1 MKVWALIIDDNS
13 ARAKELASLLQ
24 FVKDWDVV
32 LATVEEWKRHVEK
45 ARGLRAVFISY
56 QGSNASTKNLLQ
68 AVGLVDD
75 RLPIIYIEESDQTPD
90 RLSGIDTLCQAR
102 IAQPFR
108 YPQLNQVLNQ
118 LNAAQTRD
126 KVASSKRNPELF
138 RSLVGCSPA
147 TAEVRELIKRVAP
160 SEATVLILGA
170 SGTGKEVVARNIH
183 YYSSRSKGAFVPINC
198 GSIPENL
205 LESELFG
212 HEKGAFTGA
221 ISARKGRFELAQ
233 GGTLFLDE
241 IGDMPLHMQVKLLR
255 VLQERVFERVGSDK
269 SIKADVRIVAATHRN
284 LEKHIESGD
293 FREDLYY
300 RLNVFPIEMPDL
312 QDRIEDLP
320 LLIEDLLRRVEGE
333 QGVTLSLSPEAMDC
347 LQHYSWPGNVRE
359 LANLMERL
367 AILYPNRVVDMEDLP
382 AKIRAG
388 YTLEKPVKPASTEAN
403 SLVSQAS
410 SIPLP
415 SSGALPE
422 GGIDLKQY
430 LNELEY
436 SLIQSA
442 LDEANGVV
450 AHAASL
456 LKMRRTTLVEKMRK
470 YQIKRDEE

>member
-1 MKVWALIIDDNS
+1 MKIWALIIDDNS
-13 ARAKELASLLQ
+13 ARANELASLLQ

-32 LATVEEWKRHVEK
+32 LAPVEEWKRHLEN
-45 ARGLRAVFISY
+45 ARGLRAVFISHH
-56 QGSNASTKNLLQ
+56 GSDASTKKLLQ
-68 AVGLVDD
+68 SVRDIDD
-75 RLPIIYIEESDQTPD
+75 RLPIIYIEESNQTPD
-90 RLSGIDTLCQAR
+90 RFPEIDTLCQAG

-118 LNAAQTRD
+118 LNASQNRD
-126 KVASSKRNPELF
+126 KIASSKRNPELF

-183 YYSSRSKGAFVPINC
+183 YHSSRSKGAFVPINC

-284 LEKHIESGD
+284 LERHIESGD

-300 RLNVFPIEMPDL
+300 RLNVFPIEMPEL
-312 QDRIEDLP
+312 RDRIEDLP

-347 LQHYSWPGNVRE
+347 LQHYAWPGNVRE

-367 AILYPNRVVDMEDLP
+367 AILYPNRVVDVEDLP

-388 YTLEKPVKPASTEAN
+388 YTPEKPLKLAPNQSNSPIMTE
-403 SLVSQAS
+403 AS
-410 SIPLP
+410 SIVSPP
-415 SSGALPE
+415 SALPE
-422 GGIDLKQY
+422 GGIDLKRY

>member
-32 LATVEEWKRHVEK
+32 LAPIDEWRRHIEN
-45 ARGLRAVFISY
+45 ARGLRAVFISHH
-56 QGSNASTKNLLQ
+56 GSAASTKDLLQ
-68 AVGLVDD
+68 AVRTIDD
-75 RLPIIYIEESDQTPD
+75 RLPIIYIEESDQPPD
-90 RLSGIDTLCQAR
+90 RFPEIDTLCQAR

-118 LNAAQTRD
+118 LSVPPSRD
-126 KVASSKRNPELF
+126 KVAPAKRNPELF

-183 YYSSRSKGAFVPINC
+183 YYSSRNKGAFVPINC

-269 SIKADVRIVAATHRN
+269 SIKADVRIVAATHRD
-284 LEKHIESGD
+284 LEKHIESGE

-333 QGVTLSLSPEAMDC
+333 QGVTLSLSPEAMRC
-347 LQHYSWPGNVRE
+347 LQHYTWPGNVRE

-388 YTLEKPVKPASTEAN
+388 YSPEKPSKPASSKQH
-403 SLVSQAS
+403 SLAS
-410 SIPLP
+410 EP
-415 SSGALPE
+415 SSSMPPSTLPE
-422 GGIDLKQY
+422 GGIDLKRY

-442 LDEANGVV
+442 LEEANGVV

-470 YQIKRDEE
+470 YHIKRDEE